1 MFGDMVKQR
10 SMSKSFRTRNRFCA
24 ILEEAV
30 SKIEIPKNFDK
41 LDVVI
46 GSTENH
52 FSVNCTNY
60 FSRLIKPLNQ
70 YCSFNFYY
78 NFVKKI
84 IAGKS
89 VLHCSRL
96 KPDVQ

>member
-1 MFGDMVKQR
+1 
-10 SMSKSFRTRNRFCA
+10 MSKSFRTRNRFCA